1 MQMLMWTMGP
11 SLPRLRPA
19 ATDSMMPTDLISSVH
34 LPRKPRMMKPLRI
47 VLICRQDRQAVESAR
62 INDALLFTINS
73 VNKFQRV
80 LGRGKRSTAQKRDST
95 KSFLKI
101 QQNNK
106 TLHNTQLI
114 LTPPTL

>member
-101 QQNNK
+101 QQSN
-106 TLHNTQLI
+106 I
-114 LTPPTL
+114 LSLYRNFI